1 LVAVFDRPSSP
12 GNLGSIIRSC
22 HALGADGL
30 IVTGPGTDVY
40 NPLTVRASMGSLF
53 ALPVVRVASH
63 REVGRWVGDTAA
75 ARAREGRGYGRHRP
89 QRIQIVGTS
98 GEAGLPVDAID
109 LTLPTVLVFGN
120 EAEGLTSGYRDLC
133 DFLVRIPMYGEA
145 DSINVACAAAILL
158 YEVDRQR
165 RPRRGRSQ
173 FARGRAVVSPTLHVQ
188 DPESAADGA

>member
-1 LVAVFDRPSSP
+1 MLVGMIGARVLLALRTISGPPLATAIIARPA
-12 GNLGSIIRSC
+12 I
-22 HALGADGL
+22 A
-30 IVTGPGTDVY
+30 GP
-40 NPLTVRASMGSLF
+40 PF
-53 ALPVVRVASH
+53 AA
-63 REVGRWVGDTAA
+63 WIATAFFGPMTA
-75 ARAREGRGYGRHRP
+75 ARARGGRGHGRSRP

-98 GEAGLPVDAID
+98 GGAGLPVDAID

-165 RPRRGRSQ
+165 RPRRRGRPQPTRGSAAASPRSQ
-173 FARGRAVVSPTLHVQ
+173 GA
-188 DPESAADGA
+188 EIAADGA